1 MEYLFIYLFVLQ
13 VLGGIER
20 RAVGACSEH
29 AATRGVL
36 SVSLGVGSVWSTHR
50 GWEAASKAQIR
61 ERRLL

>member
-1 MEYLFIYLFVLQ
+1 M
-13 VLGGIER
+13 
-20 RAVGACSEH
+20 GACSEH